1 MELIKNIVEP
11 VTTLIGIIILV
22 MWILYLIVMLFD
34 KPRSTKTSHKGLP
47 KCSCKDVNQCTTW
60 CAAKQRFYE
69 NPPND

>member
-11 VTTLIGIIILV
+11 VTTLIGLIIIG
-22 MWILYLIVMLFD
+22 MWVLYLIVVLFD
-34 KPRSTKTSHKGLP
+34 KPKVKSHKGLP

-69 NPPND
+69 NPPNN